1 MPCSFAVSI
10 SETIVANRKRPP
22 QLRQPYLSLPAVVD
36 GRLGAIPTHVAAGFF
51 IRPLP
56 RHSAL
61 PPPDLPN
68 FQLPVPRLAKRAPSL
83 GSAQLK
89 CQGTNRPSPAL
100 NPGSVELR
108 RVLAK
113 PRVLHPQFANKCFGG
128 IHGCHRVRGF
138 PARFDAGNGACGLG
152 AADATRS
159 LHPPTS

>member
-68 FQLPVPRLAKRAPSL
+68 FQLPVPRLGETRAVARLS
-83 GSAQLK
+83 SIVRDRM
-89 CQGTNRPSPAL
+89 RPL
-100 NPGSVELR
+100 L
-108 RVLAK
+108 L
-113 PRVLHPQFANKCFGG
+113 
-128 IHGCHRVRGF
+128 
-138 PARFDAGNGACGLG
+138 
-152 AADATRS
+152 
-159 LHPPTS
+159 